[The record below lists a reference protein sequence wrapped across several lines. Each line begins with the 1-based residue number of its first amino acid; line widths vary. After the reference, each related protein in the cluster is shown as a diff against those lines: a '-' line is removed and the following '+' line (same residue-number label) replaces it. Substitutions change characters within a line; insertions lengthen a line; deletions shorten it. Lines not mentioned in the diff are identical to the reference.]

1 MDTVTFSL
9 SEVMSQLTECHSST
23 RWKKMD
29 VSTTPPRLKKPGIL
43 ALGTHNTSRAQNRER
58 EQFLRSLASS
68 KAATLAN
75 VTR

>member
-1 MDTVTFSL
+1 
-9 SEVMSQLTECHSST
+9 
-23 RWKKMD
+23 MD